1 MAQKPRRS
9 PEFVVGEGM
18 HAHAEDNRAE
28 IESKSSKLSDLQGGG
43 GRKKEGLFVGGVKGE
58 GGGAFC
64 GWASLAEWYLRI
76 PYRLHPR
83 DHNARGGDGP
93 IVLILAP
100 TTQHAEQIQ
109 QEGAKFVA
117 AYNIKVLSG
126 LYLLKHENSGIGYDN
141 MQFCVGDDFKGI
153 SLTGSF
159 HTLNSSQFASQNQK
173 SRIKNRFA
181 SLPVKS
187 RIKLSLPI
195 CQSSQV
201 KFAQT
206 VKNHS
211 GVLAGQKS
219 LINGQNYSFT
229 THAKLVELLG
239 GILDD
244 SRIVIFMD
252 TKKGCE
258 SHDQIALQLCTDG
271 QHAVLVHENESQA
284 ERVRIVSEFQAGKIP
299 IMIATDVAARVLGIN
314 RISLSL

>member
-1 MAQKPRRS
+1 MVSITR
-9 PEFVVGEGM
+9 V
-18 HAHAEDNRAE
+18 
-28 IESKSSKLSDLQGGG
+28 
-43 GRKKEGLFVGGVKGE
+43 
-58 GGGAFC
+58 
-64 GWASLAEWYLRI
+64 
-76 PYRLHPR
+76 
-83 DHNARGGDGP
+83 ARGGDGP

-126 LYLLKHENSGIGYDN
+126 LYLLKHENSGQPCGIGYDN
-141 MQFCVGDDFKGI
+141 MQFCVGGGI
-153 SLTGSF
+153 LIDTLRSLLVLLKSKSTNLKSV
-159 HTLNSSQFASQNQK
+159 TYLVLNGADWM
-173 SRIKNRFA
+173 
-181 SLPVKS
+181 L
-187 RIKLSLPI
+187 LDT
-195 CQSSQV
+195 
-201 KFAQT
+201 FAQT

-299 IMIATDVAARVLGIN
+299 IMIATDVAARVLDSVMVTVVFAQN
-314 RISLSL
+314 S